1 MKESSGLSRFH
12 FVVLFVTLFLI
23 SESKLWPNAQAATDR
38 PNILVILADDLGYG
52 DVQCFN
58 PKSRI
63 PTPHLNQMAAEGSR
77 FIDAHSPSTVCTPTR
92 YSLLTGRMAFRT
104 GYRGVFTG
112 VGGPCLIEA
121 DRLTLGGMLQSSG
134 YRTAMS
140 GKWHIGM
147 TFYDGQSQPI
157 HRDGLEPVRR
167 VDFSRPSTDGP
178 VHRGF
183 DRFFGTVCCPT
194 TDWLYAYVVDD
205 SIPIPPTGLLDRE
218 QLPKHPWS
226 FDNRQGLVAP
236 DFDLEE
242 VDLVFLEK
250 SQEFLKQH
258 AREHPDQPFF
268 LFHSM
273 QAVHLPSFP
282 SPRFQGKT
290 DFGPHADFI
299 FEMDYV
305 VGQLMATL
313 RETGM
318 DKNTMVIFTSDN
330 GPEVGTVIEM
340 RGRHQHDGAY
350 PWRGM
355 KRDNWEGGHR
365 VPTIVWWPSVIESG
379 SEVDQTICLTDLFA
393 TIADIIGY
401 ELPNDAAEDSFSF
414 YPLLRGQKYD
424 EIRPYTLH
432 QTISLALAIRRG
444 KWKFLNHQGSGGNSY
459 SRGRLLPFALP
470 NTLPTA
476 PAQLYDLEQDPGET
490 VNLYEKYPKVAEE
503 LKQLLDLSIAKGRSA
518 PVRKQMGV
526 EKSQGAPSD
535 GK

>member
-205 SIPIPPTGLLDRE
+205 SIPIPPTGLL
-218 QLPKHPWS
+218 LSLIHIS
-226 FDNRQGLVAP
+226 
-236 DFDLEE
+236 
-242 VDLVFLEK
+242 
-250 SQEFLKQH
+250 
-258 AREHPDQPFF
+258 
-268 LFHSM
+268 
-273 QAVHLPSFP
+273 
-282 SPRFQGKT
+282 SPR
-290 DFGPHADFI
+290 
-299 FEMDYV
+299 
-305 VGQLMATL
+305 
-313 RETGM
+313 
-318 DKNTMVIFTSDN
+318 
-330 GPEVGTVIEM
+330 
-340 RGRHQHDGAY
+340 
-350 PWRGM
+350 
-355 KRDNWEGGHR
+355 
-365 VPTIVWWPSVIESG
+365 
-379 SEVDQTICLTDLFA
+379 
-393 TIADIIGY
+393 
-401 ELPNDAAEDSFSF
+401 DA
-414 YPLLRGQKYD
+414 
-424 EIRPYTLH
+424 
-432 QTISLALAIRRG
+432 
-444 KWKFLNHQGSGGNSY
+444 
-459 SRGRLLPFALP
+459 
-470 NTLPTA
+470 
-476 PAQLYDLEQDPGET
+476 
-490 VNLYEKYPKVAEE
+490 
-503 LKQLLDLSIAKGRSA
+503 
-518 PVRKQMGV
+518 
-526 EKSQGAPSD
+526 
-535 GK
+535 